1 MKRYTRTGDKGET
14 SLIGSRVEK
23 SHPQIEAMGHLDE
36 LNSQIGLA
44 IAHQEDETLRT
55 QLTKVQHDLFDL
67 GSELMY
73 AEAPPKMVD
82 LSIVTELER
91 WMDEWEESCPDLVRF
106 ILPGGSVAASSLHVA
121 RAVCRRVER
130 DLAALGVAD
139 RQLPYFNRLSDYLF
153 TVARYAN
160 VVAGV
165 PDQEYARGA
174 AVFKPKRKKE

>member
-23 SHPQIEAMGHLDE
+23 HHPQIVAMGLLDE
-36 LNSQIGLA
+36 LNSQIGYALS
-44 IAHQEDETLRT
+44 HQTDDALRR
-55 QLTKVQHDLFDL
+55 QLTKIQHDLFDL

-73 AEAPPKMVD
+73 ETEAPKLVD
-82 LSIVTELER
+82 LSIVTELET
-91 WMDEWEESCPDLVRF
+91 WMDEWEQHCPELVRF
-106 ILPGGSVAASSLHVA
+106 ILPGGSPAAASLHVT
-121 RAVCRRVER
+121 RALCRRVER
-130 DLAALGVAD
+130 DLTVIEHAK

-174 AVFKPKRKKE
+174 AVFQPKRKEE